1 MTRYKSGPPI
11 GYKGPFKGM
20 EEIYRDYKNT
30 LMNKGPYKAYFES
43 RASYGESPRKFA
55 KIQYSPEH
63 RPVGEGERKEQQ
75 HTTKIKSETKT
86 ESQNNIQPELKTAQ
100 NDNELSNQKQSE
112 IIKLEERAEQK
123 KELEKQDDVF
133 YNNNSLTKY
142 ENDVERQSDTMSHRR
157 PSPYDKTE
165 LRW

>member
-20 EEIYRDYKNT
+20 DEIYRDYRNT
-30 LMNKGPYKAYFES
+30 LMNKGPYRAYFES

-63 RPVGEGERKEQQ
+63 RPAGEGERKEQQ

-86 ESQNNIQPELKTAQ
+86 ETQNNIQPELKTTQ
-100 NDNELSNQKQSE
+100 NNELSNQKQSE
-112 IIKLEERAEQK
+112 IKLEERAEQK

-133 YNNNSLTKY
+133 YNGNSLAKY
-142 ENDVERQSDTMSHRR
+142 ENNLEFGRTDIIHTKKS
-157 PSPYDKTE
+157 SPYYDSAE
-165 LRW
+165 FR

>member
-30 LMNKGPYKAYFES
+30 LMNKGPYRAYFES
-43 RASYGESPRKFA
+43 RASYRESPRNFA

-63 RPVGEGERKEQQ
+63 SPVSEGERKEQQ

-86 ESQNNIQPELKTAQ
+86 ETQNNIQPELKTAQ
-100 NDNELSNQKQSE
+100 NNNELSNQKQSE
-112 IIKLEERAEQK
+112 IIKPEERVEQK

-133 YNNNSLTKY
+133 YNNSSLTKY
-142 ENDVERQSDTMSHRR
+142 ENDVELCQSDTMSRRR
-157 PSPYDKTE
+157 PSPYDKE

>member
-1 MTRYKSGPPI
+1 
-11 GYKGPFKGM
+11 
-20 EEIYRDYKNT
+20 
-30 LMNKGPYKAYFES
+30 MNKGPYRAYFES

-63 RPVGEGERKEQQ
+63 RPVSEGERKEQQ

-86 ESQNNIQPELKTAQ
+86 ETQNNIQPELKTTQ

-112 IIKLEERAEQK
+112 IIKPEERAEQK

-133 YNNNSLTKY
+133 YNNSSLTKY
-142 ENDVERQSDTMSHRR
+142 ENDVEFGRTDIIHTKKS
-157 PSPYDKTE
+157 SPYYDSAE
-165 LRW
+165 FR